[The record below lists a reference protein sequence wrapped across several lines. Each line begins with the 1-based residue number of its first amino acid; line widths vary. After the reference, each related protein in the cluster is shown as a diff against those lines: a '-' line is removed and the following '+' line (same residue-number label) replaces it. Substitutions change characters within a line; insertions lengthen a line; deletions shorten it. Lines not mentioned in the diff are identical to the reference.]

1 VGKEQNSAGA
11 TFWWVF
17 FGSRMAATEVGA
29 PAMVEGMSQGLQD
42 TTMSRFKGLDRMEDG
57 WEEGVDINGGRRWCS
72 MWVQLGL
79 SLLDPSLGVAADS
92 GPLQPP
98 AWPQP
103 SPTSSPL
110 PILLIFHRRHLQHHR
125 DNQFWPPPSR
135 RLLRVQGCGACCL
148 LVRERR
154 GRTWEGALS
163 FCERRLLV
171 IFEE

>member
-1 VGKEQNSAGA
+1 MGKEQNSAGA

-125 DNQFWPPPSR
+125 DNQFWPPTVATSTSCSR
-135 RLLRVQGCGACCL
+135 LWRLLPARARKEGEDVGGRIEL
-148 LVRERR
+148 LRASSARH
-154 GRTWEGALS
+154 L
-163 FCERRLLV
+163 
-171 IFEE
+171 